1 MSIVVDEEVTWAGI
15 EEAVSSQVRRVEFVE
30 EYRGSQV
37 PEGKKSV
44 MFRFWLASD
53 EKTLSSEDID
63 LLRERLLKKLEFV
76 LGAKLR

>member
-1 MSIVVDEEVTWAGI
+1 M
-15 EEAVSSQVRRVEFVE
+15 
-30 EYRGSQV
+30 

-53 EKTLSSEDID
+53 EKTLSSGDID

-76 LGAKLR
+76 LGAKLRY